1 MSGPEEKELLRMAIK
16 DGNFWINAS
25 PDASKSKNK
34 PGEKQEEDW
43 ENIDYALWLVVKS
56 FKNPYSNK
64 SVSTDLHRLP
74 HRNSYR
80 FGAGSSISLSIS
92 FSFLGI

>member
-64 SVSTDLHRLP
+64 SGYKLNEGDL
-74 HRNSYR
+74 
-80 FGAGSSISLSIS
+80 IK
-92 FSFLGI
+92 LGRVKFRIKEM